1 MALHPK
7 GIRVGFLSPC
17 NPHDP
22 TGFSGVAHSAWKA
35 LESVG
40 LDLVDLGGRTFR
52 NANNEFSHQTGDP
65 VSSLGRLKN
74 RLRKNWGLFEQRVQS
89 PWDYSRV
96 TNHARRVS
104 EKTQAAV
111 DAEEVDVLFSVCVNT
126 MLYGLETD
134 VPIVYASDTTANLI
148 NQSYTKFA
156 NRSAA
161 YHRAC
166 EEIDRAALQKCSI
179 FAPSSLCTA
188 ADATDHYGID
198 LGQVRVVEM
207 GANVVPNGVPIN
219 PDAPAKDRIE
229 LVLVAADPIRKRL
242 NLCMD
247 VATELDKRGWNVT
260 LNYVGPKVR
269 EAVEHPLVNW
279 AGRLQLDD
287 PLDRKKHMEIL
298 QRSHWMLLPS
308 LAEAFGIAPCEAA
321 HFGRPSVVTDV
332 GGLGTVIKDGE
343 TGAVLPLDAPATAYA
358 DAIERYSA
366 NDATYLA
373 MCDAALCRAR
383 TTLNWDSWGS
393 RMHQIL
399 IEVVEGGKSCPHQK

>member
-1 MALHPK
+1 MALDRNS
-7 GIRVGFLSPC
+7 IRVGFLSPC

-22 TGFSGVAHSAWKA
+22 TGFSGVAHSAWKG
-35 LESVG
+35 LESAG

-52 NANNEFSHQTGDP
+52 D
-65 VSSLGRLKN
+65 VSSEFTHHSNGGVRSLSRLKK
-74 RLRKNWGLFEQRVQS
+74 RVREKWQKLEQRIQS

-96 TNHARRVS
+96 KNHARRVS
-104 EKTQAAV
+104 EKTQTAV

-166 EEIDRAALQKCSI
+166 EEIDRAGLHKCSI

-188 ADATDHYGID
+188 ADATEHYGMD
-198 LGQVRVVEM
+198 PRQVRVVEL
-207 GANVVPNGVPIN
+207 GANVIPNGIPIH
-219 PDAPAKDRIE
+219 PDAPSKDSIE

-242 NLCMD
+242 SLCMD
-247 VATELDKRGWNVT
+247 VATELNQRGWNVT
-260 LNYVGPKVR
+260 LNYVGPNVR
-269 EAVEHPLVNW
+269 EAVGHPLVNW

-287 PLDRKKHMEIL
+287 PSDRKKHMELL

-332 GGLGTVIKDGE
+332 GGLGTVVKDGE
-343 TGAVLPLDAPATAYA
+343 TGSVLPLDAPATAYA
-358 DAIERYSA
+358 DAIEKYSIH
-366 NDATYLA
+366 DGTYLA
-373 MCDAALCRAR
+373 MCDAALSRAR
-383 TTLNWDSWGS
+383 TTLNWESWGS
-393 RMHQIL
+393 RMRQIL
-399 IEVVEGGKSCPHQK
+399 IEVIEGGRSCPHQK